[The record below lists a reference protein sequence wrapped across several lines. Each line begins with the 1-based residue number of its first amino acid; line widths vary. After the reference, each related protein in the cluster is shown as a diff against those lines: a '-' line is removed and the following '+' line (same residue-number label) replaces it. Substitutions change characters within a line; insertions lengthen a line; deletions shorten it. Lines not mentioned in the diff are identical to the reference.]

1 MVHATRWWPGLVCA
15 PSRWGYHWRKRPYGT
30 RDGVIPYRVF
40 LAYLSGL
47 GLALALE
54 RVNLTRAV
62 STVLAGEGAGDAI
75 DRDLEEAFG

>member
-1 MVHATRWWPGLVCA
+1 MHAARCWPGLIYA
-15 PSRWGYHWRKRPYGT
+15 PRRWGYHRRRRPTGT
-30 RDGVIPYRVF
+30 IDGVIPYRVF

-47 GLALALE
+47 GPALALE

-62 STVLAGEGAGDAI
+62 STVLAGEGAAEAL